1 MLKPIVMFIL
11 MACITGLFAGQEI
24 TNPCAKN
31 DDQCQF
37 TTTTPD
43 GVTFTLLTDKTRGS
57 YITFKTASGET
68 KPMQIDYIDH
78 AKFYLTCPDLLEE
91 IVPGFGNPT
100 DSWFIDL
107 KTHTL
112 LNIVPDVFAVNC
124 DKRVVAYE
132 NDTVH
137 DGSLFVS
144 PIANLYQ
151 VINLDSYIHTDQPY
165 AVQRTNSHFDDQ
177 GNLAITYMRESG
189 GPGTLIYTKTS
200 ITIPIN
206 YNDFVHSDQIDHS
219 RSDDVSQLGN

>member
-1 MLKPIVMFIL
+1 MLKPVVTFIL
-11 MACITGLFAGQEI
+11 MASITGLFAEQKI
-24 TNPCAKN
+24 TNPCAKR

-43 GVTFTLLTDKTRGS
+43 GITFTLLTDQAGGS
-57 YITFKTASGET
+57 YITFKAASGET

-78 AKFYLTCPDLLEE
+78 AKFYLPCPDLLEE
-91 IVPGFGNPT
+91 TVPGFGNPT

-107 KTHTL
+107 KTQKL
-112 LNIVPDVFAVNC
+112 LNIVPDVFAINC
-124 DKRVVAYE
+124 EKRVVAYE

-144 PIANLYQ
+144 PLANLYQ

-165 AVQRTNSHFDDQ
+165 AVQRANSHFDDQ
-177 GNLAITYMRESG
+177 DNLAITYMRESG
-189 GPGTLIYTKTS
+189 EPGTPIYSKTS

-206 YNDFVHSDQIDHS
+206 YNGFVHSDQIDHS
-219 RSDDVSQLGN
+219 RSDDTSQLGD